1 VKSVITIHPRKK
13 EQLRLIINLINL
25 NFKGVTLLLSFFVN
39 LLVVSNYTPE
49 AAADLPIIGVYYT
62 FNIIQVALSVGA
74 SVCVLRFHFRGHKP
88 NKLPILI
95 KKILFMKN
103 SNNVANSKLESNKRD
118 KFVIV
123 NRNDYNVINKKTK
136 IHTNDMTDLLNESML
151 ALIKLV
157 KNVNKHLK
165 KEKNSSKS
173 ILINNIEWK
182 EAARRIDNL
191 LFLISFSIV
200 FITPV
205 YLFSDYFSSEYKTI
219 FGQKCSCI

>member
-1 VKSVITIHPRKK
+1 
-13 EQLRLIINLINL
+13 
-25 NFKGVTLLLSFFVN
+25 
-39 LLVVSNYTPE
+39 
-49 AAADLPIIGVYYT
+49 
-62 FNIIQVALSVGA
+62 
-74 SVCVLRFHFRGHKP
+74 
-88 NKLPILI
+88 
-95 KKILFMKN
+95 MKN
-103 SNNVANSKLESNKRD
+103 SINVANSKLDSNKRD
-118 KFVIV
+118 KFVVV
-123 NRNDYNVINKKTK
+123 NRNDYNFINKKMK

-219 FGQKCSCI
+219 FGKKCSCI

>member
-1 VKSVITIHPRKK
+1 
-13 EQLRLIINLINL
+13 
-25 NFKGVTLLLSFFVN
+25 
-39 LLVVSNYTPE
+39 
-49 AAADLPIIGVYYT
+49 
-62 FNIIQVALSVGA
+62 
-74 SVCVLRFHFRGHKP
+74 
-88 NKLPILI
+88 
-95 KKILFMKN
+95 MKN
-103 SNNVANSKLESNKRD
+103 SNNVAISKLESNKRD

-136 IHTNDMTDLLNESML
+136 IHTNDMTDLLNESMF